1 MCFRSE
7 RISVEWSQTKS
18 SLEPQRLIKR
28 MQKIL
33 KQCNAGEQRKKI
45 NKHKQ
50 TLKRKRMRLNESWLV
65 SVLHSQK
72 RKGRKFTRPVTIK
85 QKHNNPGLKRAQ
97 FGHRIF
103 NDIDNN
109 VHDLNKFGILTE
121 S

>member
-50 TLKRKRMRLNESWLV
+50 TLKRKKMRLNESWLV

-72 RKGRKFTRPVTIK
+72 RQRTQVYETSHDKAKTQQAWTETRSIWSSYI
-85 QKHNNPGLKRAQ
+85 QRH
-97 FGHRIF
+97 
-103 NDIDNN
+103 
-109 VHDLNKFGILTE
+109 
-121 S
+121 